1 MKAADSKQ
9 KILNRY
15 IKRYMQH
22 IKLGMK
28 RTWHVIHASP
38 PLTSQI
44 FTNGTPHNSF
54 YVGFDYDYDYDYE

>member
-1 MKAADSKQ
+1 
-9 KILNRY
+9 
-15 IKRYMQH
+15 MQH

-28 RTWHVIHASP
+28 RTWHDIHASP

-54 YVGFDYDYDYDYE
+54 YVGFDYDYNYDYE